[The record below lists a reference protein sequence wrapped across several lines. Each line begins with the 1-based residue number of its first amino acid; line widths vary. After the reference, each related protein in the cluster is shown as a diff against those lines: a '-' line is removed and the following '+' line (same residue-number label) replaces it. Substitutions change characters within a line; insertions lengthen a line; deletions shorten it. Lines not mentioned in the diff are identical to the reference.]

1 MYRLGASVPDKSRSH
16 LATQRAIGPSH
27 PPQHLSN
34 AGARLCTHGRRI
46 DALAPSLAD
55 RAAHGLVT
63 TLHRLTCLVVMAMV
77 TARARACVGCATA
90 VCECTGEESRTSYT
104 AHHPSLHHSPPP
116 TFKRRRAYMRTD
128 LVLVFMTPRAHTSPH
143 NVRSVPHTHHHTSR
157 TWGHG
162 SAHVAGASMHSLRRW
177 LTARHTAS

>member
-1 MYRLGASVPDKSRSH
+1 MVTARTRACVGCATAGGECTWGESRISYTAPPIPPPLATTIFQTSPPRIHVYRLGASVPDTPRSH

-77 TARARACVGCATA
+77 TARTRACVGCATA
-90 VCECTGEESRTSYT
+90 DGECTGGGRAESATP
-104 AHHPSLHHSPPP
+104 HHPSLHHSPP
-116 TFKRRRAYMRTD
+116 
-128 LVLVFMTPRAHTSPH
+128 
-143 NVRSVPHTHHHTSR
+143 
-157 TWGHG
+157 
-162 SAHVAGASMHSLRRW
+162 
-177 LTARHTAS
+177 LTAILR